1 MIFFILIITIIFTSQ
16 KLNVMTPFEQA
27 VLQAAEGKLQTPSV
41 STSSGQINYF
51 QYQLAVH
58 KFYLSLMAR
67 GIQNRQVK
75 LKELKHYYGLKGR
88 TASDCLP
95 QLERLIDQCNG

>member
-1 MIFFILIITIIFTSQ
+1 
-16 KLNVMTPFEQA
+16 MTPFEQA

-41 STSSGQINYF
+41 SISSGQVNYF

-67 GIQNRQVK
+67 GIQNKQVK
-75 LKELKHYYGLKGR
+75 LRDLKHYYGLKGR

-95 QLERLIDQCNG
+95 QLERLIDHYNG

>member
-1 MIFFILIITIIFTSQ
+1 MT
-16 KLNVMTPFEQA
+16 TPFEQA
-27 VLQAAEGKLQTPSV
+27 VLQAAEGQLQTPSV

-51 QYQLAVH
+51 QYQLVVH

-67 GIQNRQVK
+67 GIQNKQVK